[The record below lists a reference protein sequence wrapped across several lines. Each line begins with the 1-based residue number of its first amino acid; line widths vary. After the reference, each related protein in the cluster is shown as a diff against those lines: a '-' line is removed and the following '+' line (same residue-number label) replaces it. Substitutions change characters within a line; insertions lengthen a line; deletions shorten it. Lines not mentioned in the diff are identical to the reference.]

1 MNKQQLSHIQHIQ
14 QAQREGRLALFVGAG
29 VSRNSGIPTWDEL
42 INRMKEELPDTLSKE
57 TDALKLAQMYKD
69 ARGHKE
75 YMDKVKDVLLY
86 NKAVPNSLHKN
97 ILSLKPC
104 HIITTNYDDL
114 IEQEIRNEF
123 ALFDIVHQDSD
134 IPRMSYPNALIKM
147 HGDYETDNIV
157 LTEHDYY
164 NYSYNFPL
172 VRALVQSIFASK
184 LVLFVGF
191 SFADLNLKMI
201 MNELKNILSENMQRA
216 YLVSID
222 KPDELTNKYF
232 ENKGIN
238 IVYLEENEI
247 KELAGKEYIDNPK
260 NDKGILLENILT
272 AINSNK
278 DLLKHDLA
286 TCLYNKI
293 VGYQTELR
301 SFGDGL
307 RYLFP
312 DHKNIMWN
320 THSDG
325 LQTYSDYFVK
335 LGKELRTNSD
345 KRKFLIRHPEINIR
359 TLFNIA
365 YHNYLGEIDGIEILD
380 EKFNENVDSYIEPTV
395 IDYIRNF
402 DFEQAKDKIIKLHS
416 RPTNNTIDDLEYPF
430 YLYYVG
436 KYWEAYQCYSSLLSK
451 YWEKQKYIL
460 YFICR
465 YNMWSIRNGVW
476 NQRLFDNDFDADKDL
491 VLANENLDDILSK
504 LPLDEEIRR
513 LLGDVI
519 SYRQVGNRLQKTDKL
534 REDIYA
540 QRISSLK
547 GGCSI
552 NSNITNLLAL
562 HQRERLFWNSNYI
575 ISNNNS
581 HYSALCY
588 NMVLSIL
595 NSLSTKTGYFMGEKL
610 RSSKLT
616 RLNVYLIKLLM
627 FEIDA
632 KELNTIIDA
641 YEITDIVLHDDAV
654 EFINKSINTVLSSK
668 ETPYYK
674 DAKIVAAIT
683 NIIILI
689 LASKEYKFDSD
700 NLYRLIAKFWNN
712 ESKFGAKRIKKLIG
726 KYHPS
731 IEISKILINK
741 MLYETRDTADYHES
755 MSILAR
761 LFKEADQ
768 TFEDIL
774 LDDLSRKK
782 EAISATILYP
792 IAPKERQSEM
802 SKFCL
807 ENMTNLYHYLFF
819 ICHNSVK
826 IKDTSKFTELYN
838 KERDL
843 SEHECDLLAQVR
855 RNDNYRI
862 LHNLIDEYSAN
873 SKCLQFFLK
882 PEDFSDIDEF
892 DGRWALTLYPNH
904 EDRVKFFRQ
913 DKYREKLKEL
923 INNNYWDAENREY
936 LISIF

>member
-191 SFADLNLKMI
+191 SFADLNLMMI

-335 LGKELRTNSD
+335 LGKELKTNSD

-451 YWEKQKYIL
+451 
-460 YFICR
+460 
-465 YNMWSIRNGVW
+465 
-476 NQRLFDNDFDADKDL
+476 
-491 VLANENLDDILSK
+491 
-504 LPLDEEIRR
+504 
-513 LLGDVI
+513 
-519 SYRQVGNRLQKTDKL
+519 
-534 REDIYA
+534 
-540 QRISSLK
+540 
-547 GGCSI
+547 
-552 NSNITNLLAL
+552 
-562 HQRERLFWNSNYI
+562 
-575 ISNNNS
+575 
-581 HYSALCY
+581 
-588 NMVLSIL
+588 
-595 NSLSTKTGYFMGEKL
+595 
-610 RSSKLT
+610 
-616 RLNVYLIKLLM
+616 
-627 FEIDA
+627 
-632 KELNTIIDA
+632 
-641 YEITDIVLHDDAV
+641 
-654 EFINKSINTVLSSK
+654 
-668 ETPYYK
+668 
-674 DAKIVAAIT
+674 
-683 NIIILI
+683 
-689 LASKEYKFDSD
+689 
-700 NLYRLIAKFWNN
+700 
-712 ESKFGAKRIKKLIG
+712 
-726 KYHPS
+726 
-731 IEISKILINK
+731 
-741 MLYETRDTADYHES
+741 
-755 MSILAR
+755 
-761 LFKEADQ
+761 
-768 TFEDIL
+768 
-774 LDDLSRKK
+774 
-782 EAISATILYP
+782 
-792 IAPKERQSEM
+792 
-802 SKFCL
+802 
-807 ENMTNLYHYLFF
+807 
-819 ICHNSVK
+819 
-826 IKDTSKFTELYN
+826 
-838 KERDL
+838 
-843 SEHECDLLAQVR
+843 
-855 RNDNYRI
+855 
-862 LHNLIDEYSAN
+862 
-873 SKCLQFFLK
+873 
-882 PEDFSDIDEF
+882 
-892 DGRWALTLYPNH
+892 
-904 EDRVKFFRQ
+904 
-913 DKYREKLKEL
+913 
-923 INNNYWDAENREY
+923 
-936 LISIF
+936 